1 MAPGKKSLPLR
12 VLPCSRQDGKARVSV
27 DLLLDP
33 LAALTTF
40 FQYPE

>member
-1 MAPGKKSLPLR
+1 MARGKNSLPLR
-12 VLPCSRQDGKARVSV
+12 VLPCSRQDGKARVSI

-33 LAALTTF
+33 LAVLTTV